1 MIRYFILF
9 VFLKSILLGCSLCSV
24 YSPKTHVS
32 TQVKADKENIKTLKV
47 IWNFPR
53 EFTKELLQIYDLNLD
68 ATFDEKELK
77 LIETALVDY
86 LEPKNFLTSISYDNK
101 LNEKSLPFEVKNYKM
116 IFKDVSLSFEYNIDL
131 NYKIYD
137 KNILNIRIFDN
148 EGYFFIIFED
158 KKQLMNIPYKIS
170 KNSTLNEV
178 SYTIDAP
185 ILGPQ
190 KSEIEDIKEPEKKE
204 ENQKTNK
211 IQEDKKEDKANIEEP
226 KILDKFVL
234 NIKQYLVDIEKKD
247 DKLALFLLL
256 MASFIYG
263 IIHSIGPG
271 HGKALA
277 FSYFSSF
284 KSSYFEAFIIS
295 LATAFI
301 HIIGALVIVLISIF
315 VLQSVMNSFI
325 QNSISYLTSF
335 SAIIIM
341 ILALYILYRKIN
353 KKKASCCCSV
363 ELKTS
368 TFSTIPHSINFVN
381 KTTNKPVL
389 NKPRSKKQDLL
400 FVLSAGII
408 PCPGTVLL
416 FVYAFLLKTY
426 FAVVLASISISLGMA
441 IVIFASSFLGVSTHK
456 VSSKSKKLVNI
467 LEILSPIF
475 MFVLALL
482 LLLNV
487 NKF

>member
-185 ILGPQ
+185 ILGLQ

-226 KILDKFVL
+226 KILDKFL
-234 NIKQYLVDIEKKD
+234 N
-247 DKLALFLLL
+247 FR
-256 MASFIYG
+256 
-263 IIHSIGPG
+263 
-271 HGKALA
+271 
-277 FSYFSSF
+277 
-284 KSSYFEAFIIS
+284 
-295 LATAFI
+295 T
-301 HIIGALVIVLISIF
+301 
-315 VLQSVMNSFI
+315 
-325 QNSISYLTSF
+325 
-335 SAIIIM
+335 
-341 ILALYILYRKIN
+341 
-353 KKKASCCCSV
+353 
-363 ELKTS
+363 
-368 TFSTIPHSINFVN
+368 
-381 KTTNKPVL
+381 
-389 NKPRSKKQDLL
+389 
-400 FVLSAGII
+400 
-408 PCPGTVLL
+408 
-416 FVYAFLLKTY
+416 
-426 FAVVLASISISLGMA
+426 
-441 IVIFASSFLGVSTHK
+441 
-456 VSSKSKKLVNI
+456 
-467 LEILSPIF
+467 
-475 MFVLALL
+475 
-482 LLLNV
+482 
-487 NKF
+487 